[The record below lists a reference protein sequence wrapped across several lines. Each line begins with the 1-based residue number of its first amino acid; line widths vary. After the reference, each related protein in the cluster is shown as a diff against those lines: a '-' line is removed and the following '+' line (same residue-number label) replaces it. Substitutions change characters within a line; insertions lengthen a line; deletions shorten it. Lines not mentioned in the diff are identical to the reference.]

1 LSQTRFERGCR
12 YQIHAERTMKP
23 IRYTTTLALIFLY
36 VTGITPLFAD
46 SVTIGGNG
54 DLSLNRPF
62 CGT

>member
-1 LSQTRFERGCR
+1 
-12 YQIHAERTMKP
+12 MKP
-23 IRYTTTLALIFLY
+23 TRSTTSLALILLIF
-36 VTGITPLFAD
+36 TGMTPLFAG

>member
-1 LSQTRFERGCR
+1 
-12 YQIHAERTMKP
+12 MKP
-23 IRYTTTLALIFLY
+23 TRTTAFLAFTILFFM
-36 VTGITPLFAD
+36 GMTPLFAD